1 MTKEILKDEILKDEQ
16 LNEVAGGTMAET
28 RALYKAACSN
38 PVFVRATNLDTT
50 LTEDKEIAEQMMEAL
65 DNMKGSMYGLDAYVS
80 DRAGDKSSNFIYD
93 VFNKHSASGKLTNA
107 QMVEIIKNYNGK

>member
-1 MTKEILKDEILKDEQ
+1 MTKEILKNEMMSAEQ

-28 RALYKAACSN
+28 RALYKATCNN
-38 PVFVRATNLDTT
+38 PAFVKATNLDTT

-65 DNMKGSMYGLDAYVS
+65 DNMKGSMYGLDAHVS
-80 DRAGDKSSNFIYD
+80 DRAGDKGSNFIYD

-107 QMVEIIKNYNGK
+107 QMVEIIKNYKGM